1 MLWSQ
6 TTCSST
12 NFTNYLS
19 WAQSALHDVR
29 LLLDPLVVLQEPLKR
44 RFVWVKLWLEVGLGE
59 EPPFTAE
66 ERLRESGAVEVE
78 RDARARSGDAEAE
91 RRGVQR
97 KRVWRPLV
105 LAEELLPL
113 DHVVVAKEVKRL
125 WRCKTEGLNRNKS

>member
-1 MLWSQ
+1 MWSP
-6 TTCSST
+6 TTRNST

-19 WAQSALHDVR
+19 RAQSALHDVR

-44 RFVWVKLWLEVGLGE
+44 RLVRVKLWLEVGLGE
-59 EPPFTAE
+59 KPPFPSE

-97 KRVWRPLV
+97 KHVGRPLV
-105 LAEELLPL
+105 LDEELLPL

-125 WRCKTEGLNRNKS
+125 WVRENTA